1 MVQETVEGTVWGKV
15 IDRKVKKDIKILTI
29 LQVIHLCGNKFDFNL
44 SYFCWLVRVSLFI
57 ELRGAGDFGTRKPK
71 PLANLGLNFKPTSDK
86 TSGQTSGKL
95 VLRLCKNKLLRI
107 IYEDEPACVIL
118 TLLNILCYCL
128 FHNGYYQDDYHD

>member
-57 ELRGAGDFGTRKPK
+57 ELGGAGDLGTRKPK
-71 PLANLGLNFKPTSDK
+71 PSANLGLNFKPTSDK
-86 TSGQTSGKL
+86 T
-95 VLRLCKNKLLRI
+95 
-107 IYEDEPACVIL
+107 
-118 TLLNILCYCL
+118 
-128 FHNGYYQDDYHD
+128 